1 MTLLKYTLEE
11 VTILL
16 LQATTILIKCKYFLK
31 YFSRFLF
38 KLKKSSVSQSIKT
51 FYREI
56 SASETKLTVSF
67 LGCLM
72 WPAIVMLM

>member
-38 KLKKSSVSQSIKT
+38 KLKKSSVNQSIKT
-51 FYREI
+51 I
-56 SASETKLTVSF
+56 WLLVSCVSD
-67 LGCLM
+67 LL
-72 WPAIVMLM
+72 